1 MTNQEILKI
10 VLTQTEIDL
19 PSRVGGN
26 DSEILRDCGWDEQI
40 RICRGNVDES

>member
-10 VLTQTEIDL
+10 AMTQSAIDL

-26 DSEILRDCGWDEQI
+26 DSEILRDGGWDEQI
-40 RICRGNVDES
+40 RICRGDVDES